1 MLLYERVYCTYRGL
15 SQCMKR
21 TILLIS
27 LYKGQRG
34 LVLGA
39 EVRRRGLQ
47 PPDRWDAS
55 GALRSSQGA

>member
-1 MLLYERVYCTYRGL
+1 MVHGGYICSEWD
-15 SQCMKR
+15 
-21 TILLIS
+21 
-27 LYKGQRG
+27 YKPTKIGGG